1 MIKNEEV
8 QQSESVVQ
16 GPGQI
21 LRQAR
26 ERSKLSVQDIADKMK
41 LKRALIEDIEQDN
54 FDINISLTFVRGY
67 LKLYAKHVHVEE
79 TEILNAF
86 EKLNIQ
92 KKEPIKLQSFSRKVA
107 NQSNDDKLM
116 LVTYIIL
123 AAIIALVVIYW
134 FQQSS
139 TNTTA
144 SNVTKY
150 PETIIKDFISQ
161 EILTLEQT
169 LTSDAPTLLVPQINE
184 NKSSD
189 DSNVTAEL
197 ITDNQSVNLD
207 IVSDTS
213 SLALLANTTETSIIE
228 TTAPVE
234 LIFEFSGDCWLN
246 LTDATG
252 EEIAYGV
259 KVKGR
264 VMPVTG
270 IPPFVVTLGAPEV
283 VKIRY
288 AGESIDM
295 SFLPFGRI
303 AKFDLPLSE

>member
-1 MIKNEEV
+1 MIVNEEI
-8 QQSESVVQ
+8 QQPEPVSQ
-16 GPGQI
+16 GPGKI

-26 ERSKLSVQDIADKMK
+26 ERAKLSTQDIAEKIK
-41 LKRALIEDIEQDN
+41 LKRALIEDIELDN

-79 TEILNAF
+79 TEVLNAF
-86 EKLNIQ
+86 EKLSIQ
-92 KKEPIKLQSFSRKVA
+92 EKEPVKLQGFSRKVV

-234 LIFEFSGDCWLN
+234 LIFEFSGDCWMLEN
-246 LTDATG
+246 EHFLANTHSDDNP
-252 EEIAYGV
+252 V
-259 KVKGR
+259 FPGR
-264 VMPVTG
+264 G
-270 IPPFVVTLGAPEV
+270 
-283 VKIRY
+283 
-288 AGESIDM
+288 
-295 SFLPFGRI
+295 
-303 AKFDLPLSE
+303 PLSFKNTKSDPEKGPLSFSP

>member
-1 MIKNEEV
+1 MIVNEEV
-8 QQSESVVQ
+8 QQPESVFQ

-26 ERSKLSVQDIADKMK
+26 ERAKLSTQDIADNIK
-41 LKRALIEDIEQDN
+41 LKRALIEEIEQDN

>member
-8 QQSESVVQ
+8 QQSEPVVQ

-169 LTSDAPTLLVPQINE
+169 LTLDAPTLLVPQINE